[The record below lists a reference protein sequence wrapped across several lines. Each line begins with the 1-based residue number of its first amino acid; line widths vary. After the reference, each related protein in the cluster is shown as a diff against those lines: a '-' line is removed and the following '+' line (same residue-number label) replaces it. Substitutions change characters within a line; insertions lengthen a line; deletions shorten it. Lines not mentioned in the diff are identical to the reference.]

1 MRQLSFDDRLLP
13 DDDDDITPKPARS
26 KRRKSA
32 RTARKPKEPE
42 RRSALRWAL
51 RRMRWP
57 GRRIALRGGSAV
69 LALCFGIYLAIGGNA
84 SQFVDSVGRGVA
96 SLGADVGFTVQNVF
110 AEGRHAVPSRT
121 VLDVLGVQ
129 RGSPLLAFDAEA
141 ARARLESLDWIKSA
155 TVERRLPDTIMVRII
170 ERQPLALWQHEGRLV
185 LIDREGAS
193 FGASDVAR
201 YGYLPLVVGEDA
213 PREAPRLF
221 DAMAAEPQLFKHV
234 ASAIWVGGRRWNVR
248 FDSGLEARLPEGDI
262 TAAWV
267 KLGALIEAKE
277 LLKRPVAAVDLRLGD
292 RTVIR
297 MRNDPIPDAKTDQG
311 TT

>member
-13 DDDDDITPKPARS
+13 EDDETTPKPARP
-26 KRRKSA
+26 KRRKPA
-32 RTARKPKEPE
+32 RAARKPKEPE

-51 RRMRWP
+51 RRLRWP
-57 GRRIALRGGSAV
+57 GRRIALRGGAAV
-69 LALCFGIYLAIGGNA
+69 LALSFGIYLAVGSNA
-84 SQFVDSVGRGVA
+84 SQLVDSIGRGVA
-96 SLGADVGFTVQNVF
+96 ALGADAGFTVQNVF
-110 AEGRHAVPSRT
+110 AEGRRAVPSRT
-121 VLDVLGVQ
+121 VLEVLGVQ
-129 RGSPLLAFDAEA
+129 RGSPLLAFDAET

-170 ERQPLALWQHEGRLV
+170 ERQPLALWQHEGKLV

-221 DAMAAEPQLFKHV
+221 DSMAAEPQLFKHV
-234 ASAIWVGGRRWNVR
+234 VSAIWVGGRRWNVR

-262 TAAWV
+262 AEAWI

-277 LLKRPVAAVDLRLGD
+277 LLKRPVAAVDMRLGD